1 MTVCHSSLN
10 MCGKLSKRKNIQIC
24 FIVDGTEFEV
34 YCLERDEEMIQNL
47 VHIEE
52 DFWKNHVQAG
62 VIPAPDSSKLA
73 DKVLAERA
81 KADNYRISWKASQRT
96 DLDSKRMKA
105 EEPEIYDRFKRTSIS
120 RRFVVRAA

>member
-1 MTVCHSSLN
+1 MPGFFQSEL
-10 MCGKLSKRKNIQIC
+10 IC
-24 FIVDGTEFEV
+24 S
-34 YCLERDEEMIQNL
+34 
-47 VHIEE
+47 IEQE
-52 DFWKNHVQAG
+52 IKMMMGN
-62 VIPAPDSSKLA
+62 
-73 DKVLAERA
+73 AERA